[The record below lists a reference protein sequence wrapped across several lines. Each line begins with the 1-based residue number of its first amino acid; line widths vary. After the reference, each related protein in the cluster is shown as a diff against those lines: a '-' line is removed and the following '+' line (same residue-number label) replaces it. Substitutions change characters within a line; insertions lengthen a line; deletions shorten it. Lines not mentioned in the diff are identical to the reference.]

1 MIIAFVLGTAFG
13 ATAVLLW
20 CACAVNNKTTA
31 MRMLNVS
38 CITMETL

>member
-20 CACAVNNKTTA
+20 CACALNNKTRKKMMMKIVA
-31 MRMLNVS
+31 S
-38 CITMETL
+38 ETM